1 MADAFA
7 ANLTAVDQLAA
18 DLSQILSDIRSLNS
32 LFDGYD
38 GSLGSRRVEDAL
50 NRFHDDSSEARRKVE
65 GLVERVS
72 GMLSSVSSGAR
83 QVDSDLRGSFDQ
95 PAPAQATPG
104 SGS

>member
-18 DLSQILSDIRSLNS
+18 DLSQILADVRSLNS
-32 LFDGYD
+32 IFDGYD
-38 GSLGSRRVEDAL
+38 GSLGSGQVEDAL
-50 NRFHDDSSEARRKVE
+50 NRFYNDSSEARRKVE
-65 GLVERVS
+65 GLVESVRDMLTSVAS
-72 GMLSSVSSGAR
+72 GSR
-83 QVDSDLRGSFDQ
+83 QVDTDLRNSFDQ